1 MICCP
6 AFCAIF
12 HNPAPLPTTRIVL
25 PTAHVDGRVTV
36 TRDSLFVMYPLSAD
50 ADCVVPVTSVQ
61 VKPPPDAEITPFSST
76 VNPVPNLPMADR
88 CEVIYPPP
96 LFWPKGYLF
105 R

>member
-25 PTAHVDGRVTV
+25 PTAHVDGRVMV

-61 VKPPPDAEITPFSST
+61 VKPPPDAALITPS
-76 VNPVPNLPMADR
+76 VMVIPLPILTPPRVSADA
-88 CEVIYPPP
+88 V
-96 LFWPKGYLF
+96 GNV
-105 R
+105 